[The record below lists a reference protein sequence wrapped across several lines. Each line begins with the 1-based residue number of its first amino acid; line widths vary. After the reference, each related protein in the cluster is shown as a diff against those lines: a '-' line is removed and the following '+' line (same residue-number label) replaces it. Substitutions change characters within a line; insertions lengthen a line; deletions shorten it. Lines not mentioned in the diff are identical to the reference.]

1 MATMKAK
8 KILLFMLGVA
18 VVVAGFLALQKRQ
31 EKAFGP

>member
-18 VVVAGFLALQKRQ
+18 VVLAGFLTLRKRQ
-31 EKAFGP
+31 K

>member
-1 MATMKAK
+1 MKAK

-31 EKAFGP
+31 E